1 MNGRLSRIR
10 LLILDVDGVMTD
22 GRIVYDANGIETK
35 FFNVKDGHGIK
46 MLQRC
51 GVEVAII
58 SGRDSQVA
66 ANRARE
72 LAIERVYLHAT
83 DKLAI
88 YTTLLAQTF
97 LSHEEVA
104 FMGDDLIDI
113 PVLRRVGFSA
123 APADAVDEVKE
134 IVHYVCRQRGGWG
147 AVREVTDMILK
158 AKGLWGEATERYYR

>member
-1 MNGRLSRIR
+1 MTDRLARIR

-46 MLQRC
+46 MLQRG

-58 SGRDSQVA
+58 SGRDSMVT

-72 LAIERVYLHAT
+72 LGIQLVFLHAT
-83 DKLAI
+83 DKLAA
-88 YTTLLAQTF
+88 YSKMLSQTG
-97 LSHEEVA
+97 LSNDEIA

-123 APADAVDEVKE
+123 APADAIDEVRE
-134 IVHYVCRQRGGWG
+134 IVHYVARNRGGWG

-158 AKGLWGEATERYYR
+158 AKGLWGEVTDRYYR